1 MNTLRYIGGLAMNK
15 LFTDDHLGNLPTIRL
30 AKVAL
35 KNFKS
40 VKNGEIV
47 LNCGKKHIPYGT
59 KADIL
64 GVYGQ
69 NGSGKTA
76 LIEAISILKHLLSGR
91 SVPSEY
97 ADCIDVESGFSTLSF
112 TFDFQYPEERN
123 YPSSGDVRKVVY
135 SFKIKRDVLSDD
147 IEEDYSS
154 MFIIESDD
162 TEYSFSSAKE
172 HVVVYD
178 EVLKVSG
185 TMYGQKCVLKPF
197 CDTSNPDMYIT
208 PTTKSKHLIGDLDEN
223 KRIKLGIIKE
233 KARNKSKSFIFIRD
247 TLNLF
252 NQYSE
257 YSIFY
262 QILIELH
269 MWASFFLF
277 VVDSK
282 STGLIR
288 LNFMLPVFANGKM
301 HVVPIGKRFPVRPEA
316 FEDMK
321 NSFTSLS
328 LVLTQIVPGLSIDV
342 ADYGATTLKNGKTAT
357 IVELIAKRENLTIP
371 LRSESDGVR
380 KLISTLNLLVMVY
393 NQQSMTVAYDEFDA
407 GIFEYLLGE
416 ILQVMQSS
424 GKGQFI
430 FTSHNMRPLEVL
442 KKDFIWFTTTDPNN
456 RYTKLSGL
464 GESNN
469 LRRVY
474 YREIALHE
482 HYDNLYSETKRNQII
497 SAMRKAGGE

>member
-1 MNTLRYIGGLAMNK
+1 MKN
-15 LFTDDHLGNLPTIRL
+15 LFTDEHLDNLPTIRL
-30 AKVAL
+30 AKIAL

-47 LNCGKKHIPYGT
+47 LNCGKKYIPYGT
-59 KADIL
+59 KPDIL
-64 GVYGQ
+64 GLYGQ

-91 SVPSEY
+91 SVPCEY

-112 TFDFQYPEERN
+112 TFDFQYPEGNN
-123 YPSSGDVRKVVY
+123 YPTNNDIRNVVY
-135 SFKIKRDVLSDD
+135 SFKIKRDVVSDD
-147 IEEDYSS
+147 VAEDFAP
-154 MFIIESDD
+154 MFVIESDD
-162 TEYSFSSAKE
+162 EEFSYSAPKE
-172 HVVVYD
+172 QVIVYD

-185 TMYGQKCVLKPF
+185 TMCGKKCTLKPF
-197 CDTSNPDMYIT
+197 CDTSKPDIYIA
-208 PTTKSKHLIGDLDEN
+208 PATKAKHLLGDLDES
-223 KRIKLGIIKE
+223 KRIQLGIAKE
-233 KARNKSKSFIFIRD
+233 KAKSKSKSFIFIRN
-247 TLNLF
+247 TLDLF
-252 NQYSE
+252 NQYSN

-262 QILIELH
+262 QILVELY
-269 MWASFFLF
+269 MWAHFYLF

-301 HVVPIGKRFPVRPEA
+301 QVVPIGKRFPVRPEA

-321 NSFTSLS
+321 KNFASIS

-342 ADYGATTLKNGKTAT
+342 ADYGTTMLKDGKTAQ
-357 IVELIAKRENLTIP
+357 IVELIAKRGNLTIP

-380 KLISTLNLLVMVY
+380 KIISTLNLLILVY
-393 NQQSMTVAYDEFDA
+393 NQHSMTVAYDEFDA

-416 ILQVMQSS
+416 ILQVIQNS

-442 KKDFIWFTTTDPNN
+442 NKEFIWFTTTDPHM
-456 RYTKLSGL
+456 RYTKLAGL
-464 GESNN
+464 GETNN